1 MISPAIRLII
11 KSKLSRVL
19 TLLITALLGGCQPAE
34 PPARITAD
42 NYLTTIPDPKTL
54 GESYVSDPDSV
65 LDFGTVASLNSR
77 LDSLDH
83 SGRAHI
89 DVVLV
94 RSLGEAVPKTAA
106 TALFNQWKIG
116 DKASNNGL
124 LMLLVLDQHRIE
136 FETGYGLEGDLP
148 DVICYRIQQQH
159 MIVPA
164 REGRY
169 DVAVQQG
176 VNALIR
182 ELRPAVVPS
191 SPPSASAHFDSLKTR
206 IDSMIAAQQEDIDH
220 MFDVTPAQAEQPTIS
235 LVEQAEDSND
245 NSTVGFWIVSIG
257 LLGLFLGLAYLTTRG
272 SGSWWPQLLGLVAVA
287 IGLAVL
293 ERSLELGTWQLLG
306 VGYLLALTYLHG
318 YFGWLYWRS
327 QRPDWRALSPH
338 EQYQRLAQAHHHLGF
353 TAVLFP
359 LLLAFYWPW
368 HRRRLQALRD
378 TPPRCPT
385 CLQPM
390 LRLTAEQEKSYLAPG
405 QQAEENL
412 KSIDYDLWQCPTCAT
427 HEQLAYPNLHSAA
440 TTCPSCQHRTLMFVE
455 NRTVQAATT
464 SSAGWGWRISR
475 CQFCQHQEKVRYE
488 IARQSSSSS
497 SSSGGSS
504 SSGSSSSSS
513 SSGGSSGGG
522 GAGSSW

>member
-1 MISPAIRLII
+1 M
-11 KSKLSRVL
+11 
-19 TLLITALLGGCQPAE
+19 LLIATVLGGCQAPE

-65 LDFGTVASLNSR
+65 LDFGTVATLNAR

-83 SGRAHI
+83 TGRAHI

-94 RSLGEAVPKTAA
+94 RSIGEAVPKTAA

-116 DKASNNGL
+116 DKATNNGL

-148 DVICYRIQQQH
+148 DAICYRIQQQH
-159 MIVPA
+159 MIAPA
-164 REGRY
+164 RDGRY

-176 VNALIR
+176 VAALIR
-182 ELRPAVVPS
+182 QLRPAVVTNS
-191 SPPSASAHFDSLKTR
+191 SPGHASHFDSVKAR
-206 IDSMIAAQQEDIDH
+206 VDSLVAAQQEAMDH
-220 MFDVTPAQAEQPTIS
+220 MFDVTPVQIEDPAVSLAEQS
-235 LVEQAEDSND
+235 EDDSD
-245 NSTVGFWIVSIG
+245 STAGFWIVSIG
-257 LLGLFLGLAYLTTRG
+257 LFGLYLTLAYLTMRG
-272 SGSWWPQLLGLVAVA
+272 RRSWWPQALGLA
-287 IGLAVL
+287 GLAVAL
-293 ERSLELGTWQLLG
+293 VVLQGRWELSYWGLLA
-306 VGYLLALTYLHG
+306 VGYLLALVYLHG
-318 YFGWLYWRS
+318 YFGWLYWHSR
-327 QRPDWRALSPH
+327 QADWQALSSH
-338 EQYQRLAQAHHHLGF
+338 EQHQQLAQTHHHLGF
-353 TAVLFP
+353 TAYFFP

-378 TPPRCPT
+378 TPPLCPT

-390 LRLTAEQEKSYLAPG
+390 LRLNAEQEKAYLAPG

-412 KSIDYDLWQCPTCAT
+412 KSIDYDVWHCPGCAT
-427 HEQLAYPNLHSAA
+427 HEQLAYLNLHSSAEP
-440 TTCPSCQHRTLMFVE
+440 CPACQHRTLLFVE

-464 SSAGWGWRISR
+464 SSSGWGWRISR
-475 CQFCQHQEKVRYE
+475 CRFCQHEEKERYT
-488 IARQSSSSS
+488 IPQRSSSSNS
-497 SSSGGSS
+497 SAGGSS